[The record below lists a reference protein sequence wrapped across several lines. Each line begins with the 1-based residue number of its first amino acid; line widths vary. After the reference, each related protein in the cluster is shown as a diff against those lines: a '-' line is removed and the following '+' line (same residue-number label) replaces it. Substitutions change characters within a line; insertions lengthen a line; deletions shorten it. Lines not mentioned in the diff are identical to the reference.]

1 MAMSFRLDGRRAL
14 VTGGAGGLGRAIAD
28 GLTELGASVA
38 VTTRDAGTATRLADQ
53 YGSAYVLDVLD
64 VASIQGVV
72 DDVWDSGP
80 IDVLVN
86 NAGVNRPAPAMELT
100 QEAWDEVVD
109 TNLRGAF
116 FVAQAVARRM
126 IESGTGGS
134 IVNIGSQ
141 AGSVGIEE
149 RAAYCASK
157 GGVAQMTKVL
167 ALELAQHGIRVNN
180 VAPTF
185 VLTELTRS
193 TLENPD
199 LRDEFL
205 SRIPLGRFGEP
216 DDVAGAVAYLAGDM
230 ASMVTGHTLLVDGG
244 WTAR

>member
-1 MAMSFRLDGRRAL
+1 MTMSFRLDGRRAL
-14 VTGGAGGLGRAIAD
+14 ITGGSGGLGRAIAD
-28 GLTELGASVA
+28 GLTELGARVSV
-38 VTTRDAGTATRLADQ
+38 TMRDAGTVARLADR
-53 YGSAYVLDVLD
+53 YESAYVLDVLD
-64 VASIQGVV
+64 VASIRHVV
-72 DDVWDSGP
+72 DDVWERGP

-86 NAGVNRPAPAMELT
+86 NAGVNRPAPAMEVT
-100 QEAWDEVVD
+100 EDAWDEVVD

-126 IESGTGGS
+126 IEAGTGGS

-141 AGSVGIEE
+141 AGSVGIEQ
-149 RAAYCASK
+149 RAAYCSSK
-157 GGVAQMTKVL
+157 GGVTQMTKVL
-167 ALELAQHGIRVNN
+167 ALELAEHRIRVNN

-185 VLTELTRS
+185 ILTELTRP
-193 TLENPD
+193 TLENPE

-205 SRIPLGRFGEP
+205 SRIPLGRFGEAE
-216 DDVAGAVAYLAGDM
+216 DVAGAVAYLAGDM